1 MLKYTF
7 LGLVLT
13 LDTKIYTAFRYTCL
27 LIYVYVCSTRSFV
40 RSLACLCV
48 YIYIKKV
55 DLYNCLKSLH
65 KHIPG
70 QTKSESHSVL
80 YIKSVSEKKGR
91 TDVD

>member
-1 MLKYTF
+1 MSMCVQ
-7 LGLVLT
+7 LV
-13 LDTKIYTAFRYTCL
+13 
-27 LIYVYVCSTRSFV
+27 RSFV
-40 RSLACLCV
+40 RSLVCAF
-48 YIYIKKV
+48 IYILKKV

>member
-1 MLKYTF
+1 VFAY
-7 LGLVLT
+7 
-13 LDTKIYTAFRYTCL
+13 ICL
-27 LIYVYVCSTRSFV
+27 CVFNSFV
-40 RSLACLCV
+40 RSFACLCV